1 MIEATDLL
9 VIGAGPCGLAVGI
22 AARQA
27 GVSCVM
33 LDRRTIVSTIERY
46 PLQMTFFSTP
56 ERIEI
61 GEIPFIASHEKPTR
75 ADGLIYYR
83 RVAEHFELDI
93 RPGEDVVQVAR
104 DADGRFTV
112 DVTRQHDSRRYRAA
126 NVVFATGYYDNPNF
140 LNV

>member
-1 MIEATDLL
+1 MSESTDLL
-9 VIGAGPCGLAVGI
+9 VIGAGPCGLAVAI

-27 GVSCVM
+27 GIPCVV

-61 GEIPFIASHEKPTR
+61 GGIPFIASHEKPTR

-93 RPGEDVVQVAR
+93 RPGEDVVA
-104 DADGRFTV
+104 
-112 DVTRQHDSRRYRAA
+112 DSRWTSRGRTTPCATERPTSCSRRA
-126 NVVFATGYYDNPNF
+126 TTTTRTS
-140 LNV
+140 